1 MDKQAAVEI
10 AALYRR
16 YITMVRSRAARLLS
30 NPNMVEDVAQEV
42 FIKFIEHRAAH
53 GVEQNAAGLLYC
65 ITTRLCM
72 DRLRSKYRQ
81 AAVFAASTNDP
92 DRAMVVDRAMA
103 AQDGFA
109 EGIDDKLALEQAL
122 QHVSGEERSI
132 GESYYWGDMDQPEI
146 AAAIN
151 VPRRTVARRLERFRD
166 RMRKLLDLRDEK
178 QENSI
183 V

>member
-1 MDKQAAVEI
+1 
-10 AALYRR
+10 
-16 YITMVRSRAARLLS
+16 MVRSRATRLLS
-30 NPNMVEDVAQEV
+30 NPNLVEDVAQEV
-42 FIKFIEHRAAH
+42 FIKFIEHRAAN

-72 DRLRSKYRQ
+72 DRLRSKYRH
-81 AAVFAASTNDP
+81 AAVFTTSTNDP
-92 DRAMVVDRAMA
+92 DRAMAVDRAMA
-103 AQDGFA
+103 AQDHGYDA
-109 EGIDDKLALEQAL
+109 LDDKLALEQAL
-122 QHVSGEERSI
+122 EHVGEEERNI

-151 VPRRTVARRLERFRD
+151 VPRRTVARRLERFRE
-166 RMRKLLDLRDEK
+166 RMRRLLELRGEK